1 MKKISNYHIDNLILI
16 PLKEFQKIGYI
27 FKEGFSITKGQYTK
41 RITQGKGAYSLYI
54 PKKWIEK
61 WKDEQSKERNVNLLL
76 LDDYLIISPVH
87 KVSSISSRTSS
98 QSVDDVKRFLL
109 SSYVR
114 GFESAELIA
123 EDRFSDE
130 QIMGARD
137 FMRFLDERISLSAD
151 EKRIVFS
158 RSIALTS
165 IPSSALQMRAL
176 IFDKLTDAIKL
187 TIELIE
193 YFDRNK
199 RRALHLMQMLRLL
212 EEDVDRFAFQIL
224 RQASRIEVPIESI
237 SDLYFIVLTTSL
249 LESISDSI
257 FGTVRDI
264 CKIYG
269 IDHNRLSFPTD
280 VLLGEIKVSPIRVSE
295 DLENIRKLYSSQ
307 FEMCRKYLQKIRSFM
322 LADGSEKAYTTKEEL
337 VKLRDDLGNLLS
349 NAVNDLL
356 AKKSKSEIESNIAEI
371 LRIGYRIADIITKM
385 EELAKL
391 SVTFYFPKASEK
403 EEVDR

>member
-1 MKKISNYHIDNLILI
+1 V
-16 PLKEFQKIGYI
+16 
-27 FKEGFSITKGQYTK
+27 
-41 RITQGKGAYSLYI
+41 
-54 PKKWIEK
+54 
-61 WKDEQSKERNVNLLL
+61 QSKEKNVNLLL

-87 KVSSISSRTSS
+87 KVSSISLKTSS

-151 EKRIVFS
+151 EKRIVFGQT
-158 RSIALTS
+158 LTFTS
-165 IPSSALQMRAL
+165 IPSSAHQMRGL

-187 TIELIE
+187 TIELID
-193 YFDRNK
+193 YFDKNR

-237 SDLYFIVLTTSL
+237 SDLYFIVLTTNI

-269 IDHNRLSFPTD
+269 IDHNRLSFPAD
-280 VLLGEIKVSPIRVSE
+280 VLLGEIKVSPMRVGE
-295 DLENIRKLYSSQ
+295 DLENIRRLYSSQ
-307 FEMCRKYLQKIRSFM
+307 FEICRKYLQKIRSFM
-322 LADGSEKAYTTKEEL
+322 LADGTEKAYATKEEL
-337 VKLRDDLGNLLS
+337 VKLRDDIGNLLS
-349 NAVNDLL
+349 DALNDLL
-356 AKKSKSEIESNIAEI
+356 ANRSRKEIESNIAEI

-391 SVTFYFPKASEK
+391 SVTFYCPKASEK